1 MIEHRKREPAKDVF
15 RLELPL
21 PFPGLERVNAYL
33 LAGPDGSVLI
43 DCGLQD
49 PNLDDGGWGDLIA
62 ALDACDASVDG
73 IETLI
78 VTHPHIDHYG
88 MAARLVEEVDCELW
102 MHEAAGEE
110 LEAYREPSRMAQEL
124 RDLLRDHGVGPDE
137 VDELAA
143 FEDWR
148 SFVSGVVEP
157 ARSLKGGETF
167 EAAGRRWSVVHTP
180 GHSASHVCISSPD
193 EGIFVSGDT
202 LLGSITPHIDF
213 RREGSG
219 NPLGDYLRSLQTIEE
234 LAPRLVLPGHGRP
247 FEDGA
252 DRARAIARHHER
264 RLGAILQ
271 VVRHEPHS
279 AEEIT
284 HAVFGNT
291 LLNFQKRLAL
301 GEALAHIAYLRL
313 NGELERSR
321 HEDGTYV
328 YKKAARR

>member
-1 MIEHRKREPAKDVF
+1 MIEHRRREPAKDVF

-33 LAGPDGSVLI
+33 LAGDAGSVLI
-43 DCGLQD
+43 DCGLRD
-49 PNLDDGGWGDLIA
+49 PNLEDGGWEDLVA
-62 ALDACDASVDG
+62 ALDACGAGVGD

-88 MAARLVEEVDCELW
+88 MAARLVEESGCELW
-102 MHEAAGEE
+102 MHEAAAEE
-110 LEAYREPSRMAQEL
+110 LQAYRDPSGLAQSLREL
-124 RDLLRDHGVGPDE
+124 LGDHGVGPDE
-137 VDELAA
+137 IDELAA
-143 FEDWR
+143 FEDLR
-148 SFVSGVVEP
+148 SYVSGVVEP
-157 ARSLKGGETF
+157 SRSLAGSETF
-167 EAAGRRWSVVHTP
+167 EAAGRQWEVVHTP
-180 GHSASHVCISSPD
+180 GHSASHVCIFSPD

-213 RREGSG
+213 RREGGG

-234 LAPRLVLPGHGRP
+234 LAPQLVLPGHGRP

-252 DRARAIARHHER
+252 DRARAIAGHHER

-271 VVRHEPHS
+271 VVRREPHS

-284 HAVFGNT
+284 QAVFGDT

-321 HEDGTYV
+321 RDDGTFV